1 MLALGSR
8 DMRSS
13 ICISLILLLGV
24 AACDSAA
31 QAPAPNSG
39 QANEQAEEK
48 KPELTRRA
56 LPTDTFKPSEKIS
69 EDFPV
74 PFPVDI

>member
-1 MLALGSR
+1 
-8 DMRSS
+8 MRVKLL
-13 ICISLILLLGV
+13 LILSLMSLSN
-24 AACDSAA
+24 ALAQDSTK
-31 QAPAPNSG
+31 PPPSG
-39 QANEQAEEK
+39 PPIPTDAE

-56 LPTDTFKPSEKIS
+56 LPTDTFKPSEQVS

>member
-1 MLALGSR
+1 MRASR
-8 DMRSS
+8 LLFLSLLFLPTAFAQNSELPPSS
-13 ICISLILLLGV
+13 GPPV
-24 AACDSAA
+24 PDD
-31 QAPAPNSG
+31 
-39 QANEQAEEK
+39 AE

-56 LPTDTFKPSEKIS
+56 LPTDTFKPSEQVS